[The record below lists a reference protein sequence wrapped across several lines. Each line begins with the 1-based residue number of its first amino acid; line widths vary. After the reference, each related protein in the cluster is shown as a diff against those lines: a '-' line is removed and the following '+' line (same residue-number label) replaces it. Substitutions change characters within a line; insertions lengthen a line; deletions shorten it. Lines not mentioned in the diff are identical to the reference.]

1 MVIPGKLYDEI
12 VDHARAEFPNECC
25 GIVAAN
31 DGVAVKVFKATNIFA
46 SPMRYE
52 IAPLEILDIQD
63 QIDAEGWSFEA
74 IYHSHTRSSAEPS
87 QTDINQAG
95 LLSDTVFLIV
105 SLVDAEKPEL
115 RGFKIADG
123 EANEIELSIE

>member
-1 MVIPGKLYDEI
+1 VVIPRKLYDEI

-25 GIVAAN
+25 GIVAAQ
-31 DGVAVKVFKATNIFA
+31 DGVAVKVFKATNIYA

-52 IAPLEILDIQD
+52 IAPLEILEIQD
-63 QIDAEGWSFEA
+63 QIDAQGWSFDA
-74 IYHSHTRSSAEPS
+74 IYHSHTRSAAKPS

-95 LLSDTVFLIV
+95 LLSDTVFLII
-105 SLVDAEKPEL
+105 SLENPDEPDL

-123 EANEIELSIE
+123 RDNEIGLSIE